1 LENLLELSA
10 IQKIAVFALPVLFAI
25 TLHEAAHGYVA
36 KHFGD
41 LTAFAMGRVSLN
53 PLRHI
58 DLVGT
63 IIVPLLIFTV
73 SSAGGNGILFGWAK
87 PVPVNFSNLRHPKQ
101 DMLWV
106 AAAGP
111 FSNLIMA
118 LGWALAYKSGMGL
131 APGNPDLVWLVLVGV
146 CGIFVNVSF
155 MVLNLLPLPPLDG
168 GRIMVSLLPNRLAWK
183 FAQIE
188 RYGFIILIVLL
199 ITPVLGYILWPMIR
213 LSIAVIGALF
223 AIAPAQLYYLLQVL

>member
-1 LENLLELSA
+1 M
-10 IQKIAVFALPVLFAI
+10 FALPVLFAI

-36 KHFGD
+36 RHFGD
-41 LTAFAMGRVSLN
+41 MTAYAAGRISLN

-63 IIVPLLIFTV
+63 IIVPLV
-73 SSAGGNGILFGWAK
+73 SLLLADILFGWAK
-87 PVPVNFSNLRHPKQ
+87 PVPVNFNNLRRPKQ

-111 FSNLIMA
+111 FSNLAMA
-118 LGWALAYKSGMGL
+118 LGWAFAYKVGIGPASGSPAAG
-131 APGNPDLVWLVLVGV
+131 WLILVGAS
-146 CGIFVNVSF
+146 GIFVNVIF

-168 GRIMVSLLPNRLAWK
+168 GRIAVSLLPHRLAWK

-188 RYGFIILIVLL
+188 RYGFVILIALL
-199 ITPVLGYILWPMIR
+199 FTGLLGHILWPMIDV
-213 LSIAVIGALF
+213 SIAVIGALF
-223 AIAPAQLYYLLQVL
+223 GIATGDLFRLLQAL

>member
-1 LENLLELSA
+1 MELSV

-36 KHFGD
+36 RHFGD
-41 LTAFAMGRVSLN
+41 MTAFAAGRISLN

-63 IIVPLLIFTV
+63 IIVPLV
-73 SSAGGNGILFGWAK
+73 SLLLADILFGWAK
-87 PVPVNFSNLRHPKQ
+87 PVPVNFNNLRHPKQ
-101 DMLWV
+101 DMFWV

-111 FSNLIMA
+111 LSNLAMA
-118 LGWALAYKSGMGL
+118 LGWAFAFKMGIGL
-131 APGNPDLVWLVLVGV
+131 GPGNPAAAWLILVGAS
-146 CGIFVNVSF
+146 GIFVNVIF

-168 GRIMVSLLPNRLAWK
+168 GRIAVSLLPHRLAWK

-188 RYGFIILIVLL
+188 RYGFMILIALL
-199 ITPVLGYILWPMIR
+199 FTGLLGHVLWPMINV
-213 LSIAVIGALF
+213 SIAVIGALF
-223 AIAPAQLYYLLQVL
+223 GIAPQDLFRLLQAL